1 MAVIVEAFLV
11 MPTGKQITLD
21 LKCCETI
28 RDKKDKI
35 YVKEGILPDRQHLL
49 LDGKQLEESHF
60 LSEYNTQNKSIPHLE
75 TLTEDAGSKKK

>member
-35 YVKEGILPDRQHLL
+35 DVKECILPDRQHLL

-60 LSEYNTQNKSIPHLE
+60 LSEYNTQNKSIAHLE